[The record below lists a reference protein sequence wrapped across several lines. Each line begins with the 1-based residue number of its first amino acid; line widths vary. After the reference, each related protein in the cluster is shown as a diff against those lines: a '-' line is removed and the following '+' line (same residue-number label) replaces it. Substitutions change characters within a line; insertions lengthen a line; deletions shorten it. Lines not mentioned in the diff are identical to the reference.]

1 MTNIRNAFGNLTAR
15 GEEMLGTLWTN
26 WNSQDIGRRII
37 LAATAVRNSIGSAL
51 GDLSSVGQNLIES
64 LINGLTNRWQQ
75 LITPGQSAWQVFQAV
90 LTWMAS
96 QFEIGSR
103 SKVMEEMGV
112 NLMDGLA
119 LGMVNGLPDVINA
132 AQLMADSVMGIASGM
147 TLSPNMAMSASTL
160 AAQRM
165 SGNIIQPS
173 NVTNSA
179 TYNLNYQTMQSAGS
193 VQQDIELLNLLYG
206 GQL

>member
-1 MTNIRNAFGNLTAR
+1 MLKEKGRNLLPKLQLNHQKEKKVR
-15 GEEMLGTLWTN
+15 LGISLEAQEPKVIKRLNFLKSSGQTLHQMFN
-26 WNSQDIGRRII
+26 DF
-37 LAATAVRNSIGSAL
+37 LAWVRFFFRM
-51 GDLSSVGQNLIES
+51 SS
-64 LINGLTNRWQQ
+64 
-75 LITPGQSAWQVFQAV
+75 P
-90 LTWMAS
+90 
-96 QFEIGSR
+96 SR
-103 SKVMEEMGV
+103 VMENMGV
-112 NLMDGLA
+112 NLMEGMA

-132 AQLMADSVMGIASGM
+132 AQLMVNSVMGIASGM